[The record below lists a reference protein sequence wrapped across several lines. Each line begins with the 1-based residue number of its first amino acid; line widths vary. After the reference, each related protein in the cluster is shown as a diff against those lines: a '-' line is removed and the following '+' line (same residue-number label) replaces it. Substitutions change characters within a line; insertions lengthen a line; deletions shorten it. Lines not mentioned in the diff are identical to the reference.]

1 MSFMG
6 VHFAV
11 SDSDFIALRSCRGD
25 AEKIAFLDEVIEPA
39 YEQNFGTDYDKAWPL
54 IHSALQM
61 SNPCS
66 DYLERTT
73 RGPASWA
80 VLGEEDLAMTD
91 EAMIT
96 HVGPSR
102 AMRVLE
108 HLQALSADDIRSNLI
123 RLIKDHGC
131 AKLSEDDA
139 NYAADWYPRLQDFYS
154 KATGAQRHVIFSAD
168 FS

>member
-1 MSFMG
+1 MSLMG

-11 SDSDFIALRSCRGD
+11 TDSDFRALRSRKGD
-25 AEKIAFLDEVIEPA
+25 AERIAFFNAVIEPA

-54 IHSALQM
+54 IHSALQR

-66 DYLERTT
+66 DYLERAT

-80 VLGEEDLAMTD
+80 ILGEEDIALTD
-91 EAMIT
+91 DAMIT
-96 HVGPSR
+96 HVSPSGATR
-102 AMRVLE
+102 ALQY
-108 HLQALSADDIRSNLI
+108 LQALSADDIRSNLI

-131 AKLSEDDA
+131 AKLSDDDA

-154 KATGAQRHVIFSAD
+154 KATSARRHVIFSAD
-168 FS
+168 FG